1 MNLFIA
7 IAHAATVNLNIP
19 GSSVPSADIPGII
32 RNIYDFAL
40 LAAGILAFGA
50 IVWGGIRYAT
60 GKGNPSSETEG
71 KSWITNAL
79 LGLLLLVGAY
89 IILYTI
95 NPQLVSLQIMG
106 VTALSGTSAGPGA
119 GAGTGPGTG
128 ATGCASGSCQS
139 LSGGGFA
146 CKPASQQPGGVN
158 SCSAAQGMVDTL
170 KCLQQNG
177 APGITITEAMPPTV
191 RHTSLCHNNG
201 CCVDIQV
208 NSGNCSDVQAIKR
221 AAQNCNTSVLNEY
234 TGCGG
239 TRYDTTTGDNVHI
252 RSAPG
257 GGC

>member
-89 IILYTI
+89 IVLYTI
-95 NPQLVSLQIMG
+95 NPDIVSLQITG
-106 VTALSGTSAGPGA
+106 VTPLSGAPAGTAGNS
-119 GAGTGPGTG
+119 GAGTGGG
-128 ATGCASGSCQS
+128 VASGQSCRFDRDCASLSCKLDVS
-139 LSGGGFA
+139 KDGWY
-146 CKPASQQPGGVN
+146 CK
-158 SCSAAQGMVDTL
+158 
-170 KCLQQNG
+170 
-177 APGITITEAMPPTV
+177 
-191 RHTSLCHNNG
+191 
-201 CCVDIQV
+201 
-208 NSGNCSDVQAIKR
+208 
-221 AAQNCNTSVLNEY
+221 
-234 TGCGG
+234 
-239 TRYDTTTGDNVHI
+239 
-252 RSAPG
+252 
-257 GGC
+257 